1 MTGLEIAV
9 FTWVSAAKVYWPVE
23 GKRAGL
29 NIPVMLKKPCILS
42 PSGQYV
48 LSTFWDKTA
57 AKQEQDITYLT
68 DLFEGRTRA
77 IFKNSVLT
85 EAAVWTPDGS
95 RCYFAY
101 VINKDVPDSI
111 YDVPTS
117 HVMCYDIKKDACTEV
132 ATVNG
137 YAFTFMKY
145 SESHGCISA
154 RALVP
159 DGSDGHLCIISLK
172 DNTHTIL
179 KQRMALEHVF
189 DSTGNRLFYESI
201 DNHRFTLKVL
211 DMKTRN
217 VETLL
222 TGGDTYSFDPAWTPD
237 GSRAALMWG
246 QRPALFDVK
255 TKTLTSIEWFLNE
268 WNVDGLCHQLVWSD
282 SGRYLAG
289 YWQPMSPSRMPF
301 VADMERRE
309 VVKLDTAE
317 HPFPIR
323 IIEDPATVAR
333 LKEAWWVKE
342 SLKDPR
348 GGNPPKAI
356 IEK

>member
-1 MTGLEIAV
+1 MEQVGRRPSCICLVDVNNGKNAIIKERINLEYH
-9 FTWVSAAKVYWPVE
+9 F
-23 GKRAGL
+23 
-29 NIPVMLKKPCILS
+29 
-42 PSGQYV
+42 
-48 LSTFWDKTA
+48 DKTG
-57 AKQEQDITYLT
+57 QRL
-68 DLFEGRTRA
+68 LFE
-77 IFKNSVLT
+77 
-85 EAAVWTPDGS
+85 
-95 RCYFAY
+95 C
-101 VINKDVPDSI
+101 
-111 YDVPTS
+111 
-117 HVMCYDIKKDACTEV
+117 
-132 ATVNG
+132 
-137 YAFTFMKY
+137 
-145 SESHGCISA
+145 
-154 RALVP
+154 
-159 DGSDGHLCIISLK
+159 
-172 DNTHTIL
+172 
-179 KQRMALEHVF
+179 
-189 DSTGNRLFYESI
+189 I
-201 DNHRFTLKVL
+201 DNHIFTLKVL

-222 TGGDTYSFDPAWTPD
+222 TGGGTYSFDPAWTPD

-255 TKTLTSIEWFLNE
+255 TKALTPIQWFLNE

-309 VVKLDTAE
+309 VVKLGSAE

-356 IEK
+356 LEK